1 MNSQKRLAVT
11 RERKRHRV
19 RKRVLGTAER
29 PRLSVFRSSKHIYA
43 QMIDDLN
50 GVTVAAATT
59 LKKGGPAG
67 ANIPAAA
74 GSRHKGA
81 KAGCNIA
88 AAKTVGQQLAD
99 AAKAAGITKAAFDRG
114 HYMYHGR
121 VKALADAVRAGGVQ
135 F

>member
-1 MNSQKRLAVT
+1 MKAQKRLTAT
-11 RERKRHRV
+11 RQRKRWRV
-19 RKRVLGTAER
+19 RKKIVGTAEL

-43 QMIDDLN
+43 QMIDDL
-50 GVTVAAATT
+50 GGHT
-59 LKKGGPAG
+59 L
-67 ANIPAAA
+67 AAA

-88 AAKTVGQQLAD
+88 AAKTVGQQLAE